1 LCETAHTLTWRTFHC
16 ISMDKRSHFMYHGG
30 MRYTIDFDP
39 TFDKTLTDLVK
50 STDASTKAE
59 VIRRAVASY
68 SYLKKQQA
76 QDSDVKVAIVDKN
89 NNITKEIVLP

>member
-1 LCETAHTLTWRTFHC
+1 
-16 ISMDKRSHFMYHGG
+16 

-39 TFDKTLTDLVK
+39 SFDKTLSDLVK
-50 STDASTKAE
+50 NTGASTKAE

-76 QDSDVKVAIVDKN
+76 ESADVKVAIVDKN

>member
-1 LCETAHTLTWRTFHC
+1 
-16 ISMDKRSHFMYHGG
+16 

-39 TFDKTLTDLVK
+39 SFDKTLSDLVK
-50 STDASTKAE
+50 NTGASTKAE

-76 QDSDVKVAIVDKN
+76 ESADAKVAIVDKN

>member
-1 LCETAHTLTWRTFHC
+1 
-16 ISMDKRSHFMYHGG
+16 

-39 TFDKTLTDLVK
+39 SFDKTLSDLVK
-50 STDASTKAE
+50 NTGASTKAE

-76 QDSDVKVAIVDKN
+76 ENEDTKVAIVDKN

>member
-1 LCETAHTLTWRTFHC
+1 
-16 ISMDKRSHFMYHGG
+16 

-39 TFDKTLTDLVK
+39 SFDKTLSDLVK
-50 STDASTKAE
+50 NTGASTKAE

-76 QDSDVKVAIVDKN
+76 ENEDVKVAIVDKN